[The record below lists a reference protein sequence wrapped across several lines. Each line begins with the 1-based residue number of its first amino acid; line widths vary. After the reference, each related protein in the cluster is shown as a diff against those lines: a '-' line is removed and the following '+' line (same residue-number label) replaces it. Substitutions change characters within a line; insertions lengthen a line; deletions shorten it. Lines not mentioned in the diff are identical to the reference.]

1 MSILETLAAVLAIF
15 GVIVAAALTANWLL
29 GDNREL

>member
-15 GVIVAAALTANWLL
+15 LVIVAAALTVDWLI
-29 GDNREL
+29 GD

>member
-15 GVIVAAALTANWLL
+15 LVIVAAALTVDWLM
-29 GDNREL
+29 GD